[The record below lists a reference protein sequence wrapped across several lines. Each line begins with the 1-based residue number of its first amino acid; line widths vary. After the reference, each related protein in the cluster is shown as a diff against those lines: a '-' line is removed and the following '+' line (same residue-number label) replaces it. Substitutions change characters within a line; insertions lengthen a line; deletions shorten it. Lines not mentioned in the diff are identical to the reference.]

1 MKNLLIFC
9 LLFLIFFRGSW
20 VSAAMMSPPSLKKRL
35 GGWRPPSKTLGFDLQ
50 ATVEIDLYF
59 PSRFSEVSRKASRFN
74 IPIKYFR
81 FKTPFICF
89 EITVILMI

>member
-1 MKNLLIFC
+1 LSE
-9 LLFLIFFRGSW
+9 RGHD
-20 VSAAMMSPPSLKKRL
+20 APTQPE
-35 GGWRPPSKTLGFDLQ
+35 KTLGFDLQ